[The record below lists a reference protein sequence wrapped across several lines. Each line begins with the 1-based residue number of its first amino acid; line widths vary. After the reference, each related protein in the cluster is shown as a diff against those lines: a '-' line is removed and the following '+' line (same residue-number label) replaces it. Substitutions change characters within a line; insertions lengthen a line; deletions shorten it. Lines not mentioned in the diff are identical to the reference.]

1 MECIDDNLIR
11 PVSDG
16 RPLSPT
22 LPNFLRT
29 IPHLN
34 CLTGTINGSGFHW
47 NGLDSSLTSAFLHL
61 MHLPTI
67 NHIDLSYIESFPL
80 SSLTPSVNLHRL
92 DISYLTRSDP
102 PDEDVSQKPKIH
114 ELHTSNFALGARKL
128 LHAKTQDGRP
138 AFNFTDLTRLSMSFE
153 DEQNVRYLL
162 QNAKLLQELHLLVD
176 RYQDSDLRGFF
187 PPAQVLL
194 KSLI

>member
-34 CLTGTINGSGFHW
+34 CLTINGSGFHW
-47 NGLDSSLTSAFLHL
+47 KGLDSSLTSAFLHL

-92 DISYLTRSDP
+92 DITYMRRFDR
-102 PDEDVSQKPKIH
+102 PDEDDSHETVVQLEMMPKIR
-114 ELHTSNFALGARKL
+114 EFHTSDSTLLTTKL
-128 LHAKTQDGRP
+128 LLA
-138 AFNFTDLTRLSMSFE
+138 
-153 DEQNVRYLL
+153 
-162 QNAKLLQELHLLVD
+162 
-176 RYQDSDLRGFF
+176 
-187 PPAQVLL
+187 
-194 KSLI
+194 